1 MAVFEWNQFNSSG
14 AKISRYV
21 QGFRCRTTNI
31 VAYYIPDKH
40 NINIDFEFDGEFE
53 PLKNNYGI
61 YFLLGDT
68 TEADKKPAIYIGQ
81 ASTREEPKGMD
92 RLKEHINLTTDW
104 YKDKWDSVLYVTS
117 TDNSW
122 STSLIDTLERLF
134 IACFRNREE
143 YTCLN
148 GKKGKDGNIP
158 DKDFKTELLAITD
171 LLALPMF
178 GYMVSNDTKSGVINS
193 VYDKLV
199 EMANDLKEELKEELK
214 AEYLNQYNPE
224 DRKRIE
230 WVKQAE
236 AYDSFKSSIELANNY
251 VFSGR
256 ILNGSK
262 GEVITPEEIARQMVD
277 LIPADAFHSKARFFD
292 PACKSGIYLK
302 CLIDRFMSDDEDLP
316 INHEPEYADK
326 YKRLKNLIENQLYGI
341 CLSRN
346 GHLVSNRR
354 VIETVERYA
363 DEITRGRF
371 TRSVLDSITVL
382 PNIIYISG
390 YESMVKNEPLF
401 LTKVLKDR
409 FSIEDGDTLKF
420 DVVIGNPPYNKGMD
434 LDFVALCFDRPV
446 EGKDPIPG
454 LMKDTGYGC
463 FIIPAKWQTAEA
475 DQRISSSI
483 SYGQFRS
490 KIVPHMSNIVFYP
503 DASDVFDIGL
513 KGGVSYFIIDSKI
526 HVQCKVTNVMKQ
538 KPIIGGVTCR
548 NITNQQT
555 LLNIA
560 NEIVEHIADKYTKFT
575 FGDLDK
581 KYVVSNCNKII
592 GASGCCFNKDGTAS
606 VLPSSTVQER
616 VCFSI
621 IDADKNDIVFSADTE
636 MECKSFVSYV
646 YSKLV
651 RFLIIANMSTLGPV
665 FKNSYFRFVPAPPSG
680 KFDHI
685 YTDEELYKAFN
696 LPQKYIDVIEAVV
709 KERK

>member
-61 YFLLGDT
+61 YFLLGDA

-81 ASTREEPKGMD
+81 ASTREETKGMD

-199 EMANDLKEELKEELK
+199 EMANDIKEELKEELK

-420 DVVIGNPPYNKGMD
+420 DVVIGNPPYNND
-434 LDFVALCFDRPV
+434 LYLDFVAVGFV
-446 EGKDPIPG
+446 MSSKYTVMI
-454 LMKDTGYGC
+454 T
-463 FIIPAKWQTAEA
+463 PAKWQAKGGEKNEK
-475 DQRISSSI
+475 
-483 SYGQFRS
+483 FRHY
-490 KIVPHMSNIVFYP
+490 IVPHMSKIVYYP
-503 DASDVFDIGL
+503 CVTDVFDITSV
-513 KGGVSYFIIDSKI
+513 GGITYYLISKEKVDTLCLDIVSINTKSFHGNCSIQEDKST
-526 HVQCKVTNVMKQ
+526 H
-538 KPIIGGVTCR
+538 R
-548 NITNQQT
+548 NTYYNAT
-555 LLNIA
+555 LE
-560 NEIVEHIADKYTKFT
+560 EIVSKCINGERLGNRIFRESHIGTHMVRVSHLVDDKHY
-575 FGDLDK
+575 
-581 KYVVSNCNKII
+581 SNCVGGYILTPVTVSVRTRPWQNIYEMF
-592 GASGCCFNKDGTAS
+592 AGT
-606 VLPSSTVQER
+606 E
-616 VCFSI
+616 
-621 IDADKNDIVFSADTE
+621 DA
-636 MECKSFVSYV
+636 CKSFKSYV
-646 YSKLV
+646 DTKLI
-651 RFLIIANMSTLGPV
+651 RFLVALGLCASSTRNV
-665 FKNSYFRFVPAPPSG
+665 ETWRYVPAPRA
-680 KFDHI
+680 FDHI
-685 YTDEELYKAFN
+685 FTDQELY
-696 LPQKYIDVIEAVV
+696 QKYNLTQEEIKLIEAVI

>member
-81 ASTREEPKGMD
+81 ASTREETKGMD

-420 DVVIGNPPYNKGMD
+420 DVVIGNPPYNRGMD
-434 LDFVALCFDRPV
+434 LDFVKVGFDLSKQYTV
-446 EGKDPIPG
+446 MI
-454 LMKDTGYGC
+454 T
-463 FIIPAKWQTAEA
+463 PAKWQTADA
-475 DQRISSSI
+475 NQKIASKM
-483 SYGQFRS
+483 SYGEFR
-490 KIVPHMSNIVFYP
+490 KQLVPHMSHVVFFP
-503 DASDVFDIGL
+503 NSKDVFDIYQVDGITYYL
-513 KGGVSYFIIDSKI
+513 L
-526 HVQCKVTNVMKQ
+526 NKQ
-538 KPIIGGVTCR
+538 KNHEKSLVINKCKSNEILNSAMSR
-548 NITNQQT
+548 NIRNAES
-555 LLNIA
+555 LVNVWM
-560 NEIVEHIADKYTKFT
+560 EIYEHVKQN
-575 FGDLDK
+575 GDYK
-581 KYVVSNCNKII
+581 VFKVSNLTSQTEGRHQLWCNTQMPGNQATSSDGKALALGKISYI
-592 GASGCCFNKDGTAS
+592 DRLVNRQARESDITMLF
-606 VLPSSTVQER
+606 SSNN
-616 VCFSI
+616 
-621 IDADKNDIVFSADTE
+621 ID
-636 MECKSFVSYV
+636 ECKSVVSWLN
-646 YSKLV
+646 SKFTRFWLFCNIAKLNNVLV
-651 RFLIIANMSTLGPV
+651 DH
-665 FKNSYFRFVPAPPSG
+665 YFRFVPAPPSG